1 MPIQPKPNR
10 KRSIG
15 VGLAERGTPFGIPK
29 VKIEM
34 VGVGH
39 LPAPIHVGMN
49 SLFLSFA
56 QPSAPDRG
64 SLLGRS
70 DQDHAILARCSCG
83 LQIRASQVLFV
94 LSLPELH
101 PGNVPL
107 CRKAIDGLR
116 ILLADLAQCRR
127 GWNTGVSLSTQDAAY
142 QPDGL
147 QVGDVVLAEDSI

>member
-1 MPIQPKPNR
+1 MAIQPKPNR

-39 LPAPIHVGMN
+39 LPAPIHAGMN

-56 QPSAPDRG
+56 RPRAPDRG

-70 DQDHAILARCSCG
+70 DQDDAILARCSCG
-83 LQIRASQVLFV
+83 WQIMGVQLLFV
-94 LSLPELH
+94 LALPALH
-101 PGNVPL
+101 PGNV
-107 CRKAIDGLR
+107 R
-116 ILLADLAQCRR
+116 
-127 GWNTGVSLSTQDAAY
+127 
-142 QPDGL
+142 
-147 QVGDVVLAEDSI
+147 